1 MTRPPRSPARIAA
14 HEKVAADLFLEGKR
28 YSDIAVILDL
38 APSTVAD
45 HIQALTAEWHAEA
58 VMDIEIAKGIELAKI
73 NKLEQTYWAAWER
86 SLEDKQV
93 ITVKSRPIRPDENPV
108 TPGTERQRAVRNQ
121 ELIFERMIRTERAE
135 GNPAWLLGIQ
145 WCIKM
150 RCEIFGLEAPKKI
163 APTLP
168 NGQPL
173 PMSTRFDLSACT
185 LEELEILESIWLRQK
200 LAQPPPLPDE
210 GA

>member
-1 MTRPPRSPARIAA
+1 M
-14 HEKVAADLFLEGKR
+14 EGKR

-45 HIQALTAEWHAEA
+45 HIQALTDEWHKEA
-58 VMDIEIAKGIELAKI
+58 VTAVEIAKGIELARI
-73 NKLEQTYWAAWER
+73 NHLEQTYWAAWER
-86 SLEDKQV
+86 SLENKQV
-93 ITVKSRPIRPDENPV
+93 ITVKSRPIRPNELPAQPPN
-108 TPGTERQRAVRNQ
+108 TNQTAVRNQ
-121 ELIFERMIRTERAE
+121 EIIFERLIRTERAE

-163 APTLP
+163 SPTLP

-173 PMSTRFDLSACT
+173 PMSPRFDLSACS
-185 LEELEILESIWLRQK
+185 LEELEFLEGIWLRQK
-200 LAQPPPLPDE
+200 MNQPPPLPDNGE
-210 GA
+210 